1 MFKIRLFN
9 LALVSALVSVTLF
22 SMLGFSSSCNE
33 MYDNIIRIRILA
45 NSDSQIDQE
54 LKFKVRDAVLEK
66 SKSMFGEVNTYED
79 ALAVTDKNLDALRET
94 AQNTVYELGFD
105 YSVAVCFKEEFF
117 DTREYEDFT
126 LPAGKYKTAVFTLG
140 EGKGKN
146 WWCVIF
152 PQVCVGACSGS
163 LEDTLSK
170 ETADKAYNSKN
181 YTVKFKTV
189 EIFENI
195 KKYLDF

>member
-54 LKFKVRDAVLEK
+54 LKLKVRDAVLEK

-105 YSVAVCFKEEFF
+105 YF
-117 DTREYEDFT
+117 DCSFELATIYASDKFVIPSAAITERMF
-126 LPAGKYKTAVFTLG
+126 AGLEK
-140 EGKGKN
+140 
-146 WWCVIF
+146 I
-152 PQVCVGACSGS
+152 QGAISYDS
-163 LEDTLSK
+163 SK
-170 ETADKAYNSKN
+170 VDGTYAN
-181 YTVKFKTV
+181 YTTGYFTYKAP
-189 EIFENI
+189 EAAA
-195 KKYLDF
+195 